1 MAEYI
6 PLEDLDPDE
15 EDKNEDKDDDD
26 DEDSDQEI
34 NNPSE
39 STPKTTMNRDYGKEG
54 ARPKTAGTSF
64 IEGETQGR
72 KTWGNSQSLTKD
84 AWDDL
89 SILYPNAE
97 DDKLE
102 ASFFKDKI
110 EVRMKKSGKKFYP
123 LMTKEQTTGKERLN
137 PQLPKEILSALGTDA
152 ESLIAKDNS
161 EMKENRQRLREAEKQ
176 LKQAEKNA
184 EELHKNAQEIRD
196 YRNKLEKT
204 QAKIDALEEE
214 HGSSLENQTELQRL
228 KQMKK
233 NLQKDFENAKK
244 ENVDLQKQVKAKE
257 KEQAKVDK
265 LKSDLAKKQKER
277 KTQHDKNHR

>member
-6 PLEDLDPDE
+6 PLDDLDPDE

-39 STPKTTMNRDYGKEG
+39 STPMTTMNRDYGKEG
-54 ARPKTAGTSF
+54 ARPKTAETSF

-72 KTWGNSQSLTKD
+72 QTWGEAQSLTKN

-137 PQLPKEILSALGTDA
+137 PQLPKEILP
-152 ESLIAKDNS
+152 SL
-161 EMKENRQRLREAEKQ
+161 R
-176 LKQAEKNA
+176 
-184 EELHKNAQEIRD
+184 
-196 YRNKLEKT
+196 
-204 QAKIDALEEE
+204 
-214 HGSSLENQTELQRL
+214 
-228 KQMKK
+228 
-233 NLQKDFENAKK
+233 
-244 ENVDLQKQVKAKE
+244 
-257 KEQAKVDK
+257 
-265 LKSDLAKKQKER
+265 SDDGGCL
-277 KTQHDKNHR
+277 